1 MKRFAGLALIL
12 FNLLCVDSKAQNT
25 LPKNG
30 FVGIQTSSPRVH
42 LDVNG
47 ITYSNALILG
57 DFPANSAALF
67 HLNASIS
74 SSDSNLFVVENKDQR
89 LLQLSS
95 DGILRAREI
104 IVDADPNWPDY
115 VFEKDYNLLSLKETE
130 RFIFE
135 NGHLPGV
142 PSAESIQTTGLD
154 LGEMNRLLLEKIEE
168 LTLHVIQQQKEINS
182 LKSTLEEN

>member
-1 MKRFAGLALIL
+1 MKRFAGLILIF
-12 FNLLCVDSKAQNT
+12 FNIICVDSKAQNT

-30 FVGIQTSSPRVH
+30 FVGIQTSSPRVN

-57 DFPANSAALF
+57 AYPVNAAALF
-67 HLNASIS
+67 HLYTNIESI
-74 SSDSNLFVVENKDQR
+74 DSNLFIIENKDQK

-115 VFEKDYNLLSLKETE
+115 VFEKDYRLMPLIETE
-130 RFIFE
+130 TYIKE
-135 NGHLPGV
+135 KGHLPGI
-142 PSAESIQTTGLD
+142 PSAESIQETGLD

-168 LTLHVIQQQKEINS
+168 LTLHVIQQQKEIDS
-182 LKSTLEEN
+182 LKSILEEN

>member
-74 SSDSNLFVVENKDQR
+74 SSDSNLFIVENKDQR

-115 VFEKDYNLLSLKETE
+115 VFEKDYSLMSLIETE
-130 RFIFE
+130 NYINE
-135 NGHLPGV
+135 NGHLPGI
-142 PSAESIQTTGLD
+142 PSAESIQETGLD

-168 LTLHVIQQQKEINS
+168 LTLHVIEQQKEIDS
-182 LKSTLEEN
+182 LKSLLEEN